1 VIKEAGPKQ
10 CLSTAIGRAVGTS
23 HQRLFLVNVTV
34 ADFIYI
40 ALFPFCNLESES
52 LSVIIHH
59 LWFVVYA
66 IWTKWHSIQ
75 IKNQ

>member
-1 VIKEAGPKQ
+1 
-10 CLSTAIGRAVGTS
+10 
-23 HQRLFLVNVTV
+23 
-34 ADFIYI
+34 
-40 ALFPFCNLESES
+40 LFPFCNLESES